1 MTMSNSC
8 QGLSP
13 ISAFTKRTFDLF
25 FALGGLIF
33 LWWIIL
39 IAAFLSW
46 LDTGKNGFFTQ
57 NRVGRDGHIF
67 KMIKI
72 RTMRDGFTT
81 TTVTT
86 SNDPRITAL
95 GRFFR
100 KFKIDELPQL
110 INIIVG
116 SMSFVGPRPDVPG
129 FADKLE
135 GEDRIILSIR
145 PGITSPATLKFRN
158 EETILARQKD
168 PELYNQ
174 TFIFPEKIRLN
185 KEYIRNYSFFRD
197 IQIILKTIFKI

>member
-1 MTMSNSC
+1 MSNSC
-8 QGLSP
+8 QGLSLFA
-13 ISAFTKRTFDLF
+13 AFTKRTFDLF

-39 IAAFLSW
+39 IAALLSW

-72 RTMRDGFTT
+72 RTMHDGFTT

-86 SNDPRITAL
+86 SNDPRITKL
-95 GRFFR
+95 GHFFR

-168 PELYNQ
+168 PELYNA
-174 TFIFPEKIRLN
+174 TVIFPEKIRLN
-185 KEYIRNYSFFRD
+185 KEYIKNYSFFQD